1 MSFIQ
6 VCIHP
11 TKEHVGVIV
20 PCDIELARKID
31 QLPKADWHA
40 FEATFGF
47 DGCRAELDECPI
59 KKRIHMS
66 ADDYIKLVLE
76 AAKAHG

>member
-1 MSFIQ
+1 
-6 VCIHP
+6 VCVHP

-20 PCDIELARKID
+20 PCDIELARAISK
-31 QLPKADWHA
+31 LSKSDWYA
-40 FEATFGF
+40 FEDMFGF

-59 KKRIHMS
+59 KKRIQMS

-76 AAKAHG
+76 AAKAA